1 MRKIFIAVLAVAAM
15 AMAESHT
22 HDGFFLNLALGF
34 GYQGFTYD
42 ANKAIFDMEANGMS
56 SEFDIKLGGCIAPNT
71 LLHATILG
79 VANVGIGV
87 TYYLPQNVFFSG
99 SIGLAAFNLQD
110 NTDSDNEIT
119 GQTDSGLGVQL
130 AVGKEWWVSDNWGLG
145 VSAAFTYGA
154 AEDKDDMGDAN
165 AFGVNVMFSATFN

>member
-71 LLHATILG
+71 LLHATIPG
-79 VANVGIGV
+79 VANGSEIEAKRDGKKIGS
-87 TYYLPQNVFFSG
+87 T
-99 SIGLAAFNLQD
+99 
-110 NTDSDNEIT
+110 SDR
-119 GQTDSGLGVQL
+119 S
-130 AVGKEWWVSDNWGLG
+130 
-145 VSAAFTYGA
+145 
-154 AEDKDDMGDAN
+154 
-165 AFGVNVMFSATFN
+165 